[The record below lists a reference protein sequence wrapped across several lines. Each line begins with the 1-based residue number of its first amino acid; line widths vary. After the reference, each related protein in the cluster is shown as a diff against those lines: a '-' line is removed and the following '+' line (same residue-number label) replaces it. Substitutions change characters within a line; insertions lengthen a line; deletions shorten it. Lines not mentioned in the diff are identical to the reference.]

1 MKNLCLLFL
10 VFVAAFLITTAL
22 AAQGGKEEAGPIEPN
37 VTAVPGKVSTPA
49 PKVEKKHQKD
59 HSED

>member
-10 VFVAAFLITTAL
+10 VFMAAFLITTAL
-22 AAQGGKEEAGPIEPN
+22 AVQGGKEAGPVEPN

-49 PKVEKKHQKD
+49 PKVEKKHHKD
-59 HSED
+59 NSED